1 MGKKDTENAVYVA
14 LISGAVGL
22 LWDMLLNPCGKHW
35 IPFFNSPSIDVACFI
50 SKGGL
55 RLIPPIPPIGRRGGG
70 GGKGSRYKSRAG
82 ELSDLAKSRRDDDGG
97 GGGSGGDGDGG
108 GGGIPFKP
116 SGGGSGSGTKRTY
129 KLTPLS
135 SKEEIEEF
143 KKRRAGIE
151 PTWSLEDIFGK
162 LGREVPKGGSK
173 TPIEEVGAALPTLD
187 DLIAQ
192 AGDVFSGGKV
202 EGFGESIFKSINDA
216 FKGLADLFKNP
227 PPTPLEEVLKGEK
240 PLGEIIADAI
250 KGGGRGVRVR
260 YSGLEFYP
268 YEYY

>member
-14 LISGAVGL
+14 VISGAVGL

-35 IPFFNSPSIDVACFI
+35 IPFFNNPSVDVACFI

-55 RLIPPIPPIGRRGGG
+55 RLIPPIPPIGRGRGGSG
-70 GGKGSRYKSRAG
+70 RYKSRAG
-82 ELSDLAKSRRDDDGG
+82 ELSDLAKGKR
-97 GGGSGGDGDGG
+97 GGDGDDEGG
-108 GGGIPFKP
+108 LATPFRPSDGGD
-116 SGGGSGSGTKRTY
+116 GGST
-129 KLTPLS
+129 
-135 SKEEIEEF
+135 
-143 KKRRAGIE
+143 RREKPPRRDE
-151 PTWSLEDIFGK
+151 PERSLEDILRGITKETGK
-162 LGREVPKGGSK
+162 QATKSSRRRGSSETTMREEQES
-173 TPIEEVGAALPTLD
+173 LD

-202 EGFGESIFKSINDA
+202 ESFGESIFKSINDA

-227 PPTPLEEVLKGEK
+227 PATPLEELLKGEK
-240 PLGEIIADAI
+240 PLGEIIEEAI

-268 YEYY
+268 YEYYQ